1 MSHILIVEDSLRVSS
16 FLEKGLKTHGY
27 TTSTVD
33 NGNDAISI
41 MLDDEIDLMIL
52 DLELPQTSG
61 LTVLERLREQRR
73 NIAVII
79 LSASHEMDDKLASF
93 SSGAD
98 DYLTKP
104 FRFEE
109 LLVRIRARLR
119 DVRQLQAKGV
129 NSQVLNLNDLEIN
142 LRSRQVHI
150 NGRLINLS
158 AREFILVE
166 TFMRHP
172 GQILSREQLLD
183 KVWGYDYN
191 PGTNIVD
198 VYIGYL
204 RKKLGRCRIETIRGM
219 GYRLKYE

>member
-16 FLEKGLKTHGY
+16 FLEKGLRTHGY
-27 TTSTVD
+27 TTSAVD
-33 NGNDAISI
+33 NGDDAIAI

-52 DLELPQTSG
+52 DLGLPQTSG

-119 DVRQLQAKGV
+119 DVRQLRAKGV

-142 LRSRQVHI
+142 LRSRQLHI
-150 NGRLINLS
+150 KGRLIN
-158 AREFILVE
+158 
-166 TFMRHP
+166 
-172 GQILSREQLLD
+172 
-183 KVWGYDYN
+183 
-191 PGTNIVD
+191 
-198 VYIGYL
+198 
-204 RKKLGRCRIETIRGM
+204 
-219 GYRLKYE
+219 

>member
-1 MSHILIVEDSLRVSS
+1 MSHILIVEDSSQVAS
-16 FLEKGLKTHGY
+16 FLEKGLQAHGY

-33 NGNDAISI
+33 NGDDAII
-41 MLDDEIDLMIL
+41 VMLNQEIDLMLL
-52 DLELPQTSG
+52 DLGLPGTNG
-61 LTVLERLREQRR
+61 LTVLERLRQKTESM
-73 NIAVII
+73 AVII
-79 LSASHEMDDKLASF
+79 LSASHEIDDKLASF
-93 SSGAD
+93 RHGAN

-119 DVRQLQAKGV
+119 DMRQLQAEAV
-129 NSQVLNLNDLEIN
+129 NPQVLNLKELQIN
-142 LRSRQVHI
+142 LRSRELRI
-150 NGRLINLS
+150 NGQPVSLS
-158 AREFILVE
+158 AREFILTE

-183 KVWGYDYN
+183 HVWGYDYN

-198 VYIGYL
+198 VYVGYL
-204 RKKLGRCRIETIRGM
+204 RKKLGRHRIETVRGM